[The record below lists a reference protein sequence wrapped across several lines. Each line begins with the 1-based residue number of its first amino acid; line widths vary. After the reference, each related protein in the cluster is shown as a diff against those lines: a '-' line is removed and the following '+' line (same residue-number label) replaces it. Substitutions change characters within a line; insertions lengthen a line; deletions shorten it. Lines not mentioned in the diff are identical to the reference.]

1 MYLGGVV
8 RLDAS
13 TRGYTADLANSP
25 CSGCG
30 CARAQ
35 SRGPMLSEDERIR
48 AMRGRASRWWNGRR
62 RRIPCSTYCL
72 YNTHHYWR
80 SRRAVLPSGAHGIVS
95 VEAFLGRICV
105 AVGEDVSIELI
116 CEVLRPVYTSLCGKQ
131 DAVVHDSAVVSSS
144 SGHVLRPA
152 RNPAMGAA
160 RGAWESDMT
169 AHERSWIVLRV
180 REASFSYVEDM
191 HRLRYG
197 HTLDWK
203 EQEYERSSMDELAD
217 LLSCYCK
224 SFFLTSLNHP
234 PVLYVRRGNY
244 AFISQP

>member
-1 MYLGGVV
+1 MSAFEQCEGVPVAGGMGAAGESRVVLTVYTTRITIGEVVERCYLLGPMGSCPSKPSSEECERVPILGGM
-8 RLDAS
+8 R
-13 TRGYTADLANSP
+13 TADRY
-25 CSGCG
+25 CV
-30 CARAQ
+30 
-35 SRGPMLSEDERIR
+35 M
-48 AMRGRASRWWNGRR
+48 
-62 RRIPCSTYCL
+62 STYCK
-72 YNTHHYWR
+72 R
-80 SRRAVLPSGAHGIVS
+80 
-95 VEAFLGRICV
+95 CV